1 MGGMNFHNRV
11 SSFWHWE
18 ALGVAA
24 LPTHTKYVFTA
35 STPCMTTV
43 FILYHTRTGT
53 SGVTS
58 TALRQTEQNTYTSYL
73 TTEETNA
80 TKGTRQFLK
89 ISPIKSLRKKKNTTT
104 TLGQEEGW
112 VGKALAVKDAV
123 KVSDSQ
129 KTNRSQ
135 ADVEAVCD
143 PCLGRQRQ
151 ATPMQTGLQAS

>member
-1 MGGMNFHNRV
+1 
-11 SSFWHWE
+11 
-18 ALGVAA
+18 
-24 LPTHTKYVFTA
+24 
-35 STPCMTTV
+35 MT
-43 FILYHTRTGT
+43 Y
-53 SGVTS
+53 

-89 ISPIKSLRKKKNTTT
+89 ISPIKSLRKKPTT

-112 VGKALAVKDAV
+112 VSKALAVKDAV

-129 KTNRSQ
+129 KPNRSQ
-135 ADVEAVCD
+135 AGVEAICD
-143 PCLGRQRQ
+143 PCSGRQRQ